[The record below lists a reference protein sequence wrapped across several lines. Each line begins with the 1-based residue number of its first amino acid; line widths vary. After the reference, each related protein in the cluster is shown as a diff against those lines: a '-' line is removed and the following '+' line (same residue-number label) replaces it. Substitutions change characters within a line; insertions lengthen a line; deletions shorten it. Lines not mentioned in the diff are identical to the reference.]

1 MDHVV
6 RFQMLHFIG
15 YADVCNPWKEED
27 MMDQSVSGFTYF
39 TNP

>member
-1 MDHVV
+1 
-6 RFQMLHFIG
+6 MLRFIG
-15 YADVCNPWKEED
+15 YADVCKEED